1 MIFTRSHQHLAVSL
15 SLCMCVLSC
24 RKHYREYLVSLI
36 NGHALDPALLYDRDE
51 LVRACQRYQVEH
63 QRADN
68 EDDNAYSERLLK
80 VRRRSEQAGPLGLLL
95 TPVRFFMELKSV
107 TSHK

>member
-1 MIFTRSHQHLAVSL
+1 MC
-15 SLCMCVLSC
+15 LCVRVYHVWC

-36 NGHALDPALLYDRDE
+36 NGHSLDPALLYDCEE

-68 EDDNAYSERLLK
+68 EDDDAYRERLLK
-80 VRRRSEQAGPLGLLL
+80 VRRPLIRQPSQVPSRTLGGYDFPEMMESSLLH
-95 TPVRFFMELKSV
+95 E
-107 TSHK
+107 

>member
-1 MIFTRSHQHLAVSL
+1 MHV
-15 SLCMCVLSC
+15 CVLSC

-80 VRRRSEQAGPLGLLL
+80 VRRRSEQAEPLGLLL
-95 TPVRFFMELKSV
+95 SPVSFFMELKSV

>member
-1 MIFTRSHQHLAVSL
+1 MSWDV
-15 SLCMCVLSC
+15 CVCVLSC

-68 EDDNAYSERLLK
+68 EDDNAYRERLLK
-80 VRRRSEQAGPLGLLL
+80 VRRRSEQTQPLGLL
-95 TPVRFFMELKSV
+95 PHPGEVMKSSCCSV
-107 TSHK
+107 QEQK